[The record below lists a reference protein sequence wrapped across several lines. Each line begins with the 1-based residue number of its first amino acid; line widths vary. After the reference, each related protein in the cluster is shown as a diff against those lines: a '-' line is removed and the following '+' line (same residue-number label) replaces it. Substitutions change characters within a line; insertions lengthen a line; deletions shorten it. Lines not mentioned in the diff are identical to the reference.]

1 MNGAVLIGLVP
12 GEEGYKIGM
21 SINGQ
26 KMTTIGLD
34 QALSV
39 AETLTTLL
47 DGLGFFGEEEG
58 EDEGDAGR
66 VH

>member
-47 DGLGFFGEEEG
+47 DGLGIFAEEEDA
-58 EDEGDAGR
+58 DEGDAGR